1 MVDGRSKRCVVSVHL
16 PFHQSSHW
24 RTQEKVKGS
33 GIPIG
38 WDGRGFGWLVW
49 GQLWPFHLYSR
60 RITITSLHDY
70 GQTGQFWKPKP
81 GKTHVCNFRKVL
93 ITAKPLAK
101 SYKRRKR
108 GTAPMPGRHML
119 SGPRSEKDCLLYG
132 LATYK
137 HYKHYKHI
145 EHTITLW
152 IMWIKNIENYP
163 SDNRSHNV
171 WRDIIT
177 KCWIYSPFKA

>member
-1 MVDGRSKRCVVSVHL
+1 MGAVKMRCVVSVHL

-81 GKTHVCNFRKVL
+81 GKTHVCNFREVL

-108 GTAPMPGRHML
+108 GTFIGINML
-119 SGPRSEKDCLLYG
+119 SNHVVGIDSFYCIWDSFIVYGTLLLYV
-132 LATYK
+132 ANK
-137 HYKHYKHI
+137 
-145 EHTITLW
+145 
-152 IMWIKNIENYP
+152 
-163 SDNRSHNV
+163 S
-171 WRDIIT
+171 
-177 KCWIYSPFKA
+177 SPERGGN